1 MLFQS
6 VECGPRLKNF
16 SWMIRLIHAEYLYM
30 VTHTLIEIL
39 DWGLHSL
46 TSFVSHVNFI
56 LDETTFYY
64 VD

>member
-6 VECGPRLKNF
+6 VEYGPRLKNF

-30 VTHTLIEIL
+30 VMHTLIEIL

-46 TSFVSHVNFI
+46 TSFV
-56 LDETTFYY
+56 
-64 VD
+64 